1 MDPVDYYVGKV
12 IGPDNIEVDCTEWNN
27 IEQISYQTLF
37 FLYNDF
43 NSYSETVFRT
53 LYEYESDSELK
64 AREFFNEYIDA
75 SYDLAI
81 KSAIFYNSL
90 RCVSNQETGSVVANN
105 TNNFI
110 FAGKADITSADVS
123 FTQVP
128 PFPQFPN
135 GLATSNLTLNLPPTP
150 GILIDFTGKTTFI
163 EQYYTDYK
171 EALTAFH
178 TSIEKFITYV
188 NGTRFPATRSITQP
202 VDTSKCDMP
211 VFEDVS
217 INVGAT
223 SIDLSANLT
232 SFGSFTNGSNP
243 VIQDVGFIVSDS
255 SGWME
260 APGTQVISLGNSLG
274 VINTSVATTENTTY
288 HWTPYVFINYD
299 DGTGG
304 TVSYLHTPLPEKI
317 TTEPDA
323 LTIHF
328 LQDNEPITFFTVDT
342 TDDPQEFTVRWVPYD
357 TNKATIEN
365 NYSFGQ
371 GTGVQLITETIY
383 ELGGTGGLANYYKMQ
398 IFGTSL
404 TNIKFNG
411 SIPGNIKFRNAR
423 ILNWG
428 NNPWKKLDEAFYD
441 LGTILMAA
449 TDAPDLSQCTTLAKM
464 FSICREVGK
473 VFANDFDGNGVRLN
487 GDWTGWDVSNIV
499 DASRMFEFTRNFTAD
514 FGAWSWDS
522 ATDLSYFFSNTY
534 ISSGSDVGGNA
545 DFSQWQNIG
554 AASELSL
561 RGFFENAEYQTKPIF
576 DLNNVVTNKIDVR
589 SLLYNALRFNQDL
602 SSWGPKIS
610 ALVAYDP
617 GTGVDLDRM
626 LASVGTVGSLSQPTN
641 FTTWDFS
648 NVTKAQYLFYEYKFA
663 NSVVGLDNKTWN
675 NTGIY
680 QDWRSMFEVAIN
692 IPDINNWS
700 FTNVGRFSSMFRLAN
715 FKNPAQDLSGWSM
728 NTNNGVAGGFREF
741 DRMFE
746 SVESTNS
753 GQVPI
758 VSAWTFNNPFS
769 TLLDRMFYNNP
780 NFNQDI
786 GGWNIGNDVRM
797 PEMFSGC
804 SSFNCGDTPG
814 VFGNKMLGWNVD
826 LIQNNT
832 FVFFD
837 AISFNQNIEHWQWE
851 TQNTQ
856 GMFGTNNGAAN
867 KMTFDQ
873 DISGWGFGIGT
884 NGFTNTQFL
893 GFHVNA
899 DGANQFSTVNLDA
912 LLISIAKNILD
923 SPTTSGKKNITFQ
936 VDGQPSCLPAATG
949 GPYNTGADI
958 IGVQDAITYLN
969 GTLGWT
975 IQTNA
980 CI

>member
-1 MDPVDYYVGKV
+1 MDPLDYTQYWRAVG
-12 IGPDNIEVDCTEWNN
+12 NNN
-27 IEQISYQTLF
+27 IEADCTVWE
-37 FLYNDF
+37 DMR
-43 NSYSETVFRT
+43 ETYRATTGAQQRDIVDYFINAHT
-53 LYEYESDSELK
+53 SFYLYETPEELRF
-64 AREFFNEYIDA
+64 RELFSNIVDTG
-75 SYDLAI
+75 YDLCI
-81 KSAIFYNSL
+81 KAEIFWNSL
-90 RCVSNQETGSVVANN
+90 RCPANQETGVA
-105 TNNFI
+105 TAFPEPYWVYQSQ
-110 FAGKADITSADVS
+110 DIIWEEINGRTGDAALPNELP
-123 FTQVP
+123 FTRFTLPVI
-128 PFPQFPN
+128 N
-135 GLATSNLTLNLPPTP
+135 GIS
-150 GILIDFTGKTTFI
+150 IDFTGKTTFI
-163 EQYYTDYK
+163 EQYYTDYI
-171 EALTAFH
+171 EAFDTYNEAIRKCF
-178 TSIEKFITYV
+178 TYV
-188 NGTRFPATRSITQP
+188 NGTQFPKAATFTQP
-202 VDTSKCDMP
+202 SLTVKCDMP
-211 VFEDVS
+211 EFTGVS
-217 INVGAT
+217 ANVGSTSVTLNADLT
-223 SIDLSANLT
+223 SIGTLPNAT
-232 SFGSFTNGSNP
+232 IT
-243 VIQDVGFIVSDS
+243 DVGFYFSPKD
-255 SGWME
+255 GALDFNE
-260 APGTQVISLGNSLG
+260 RISLGNTLG
-274 VINTSVATTENTTY
+274 PITTTIATTENTTY
-288 HWTPYVFINYD
+288 NWAPYVEFNWD
-299 DGTGG
+299 ATDTGG
-304 TVSYLHTPLPEKI
+304 TSAVRYSYSTVAEEL

-323 LTIHF
+323 LTIRF
-328 LQDNEPITFFTVDT
+328 LQDSDPITFFSVDT

-365 NYSFGQ
+365 NYSFAQ
-371 GTGVQLITETIY
+371 GTGVQQITETIY
-383 ELGGTGGLANYYKMQ
+383 EIGGTGGLANYYKMQ

-449 TDAPDLSQCTTLAKM
+449 TDAPDLSQCTTLARM
-464 FSICREVGK
+464 FFLCQEVGK

-561 RGFFENAEYQTKPIF
+561 TGFFENAEYQTKPIF
-576 DLNNVVTNKIDVR
+576 DLNNVVTNKINLR
-589 SLLYNALRFNQDL
+589 SLLNNALRFNQDL

-610 ALVAYDP
+610 ALVPYNAT
-617 GTGVDLDRM
+617 TGVDLYKM

-648 NVTKAQYLFYEYKFA
+648 NVTKAEYLFYEYKFA

-680 QDWRSMFEVAIN
+680 QDWRSMFEVAVN
-692 IPDINNWS
+692 IPDINGWS

-715 FKNPAQDLSGWSM
+715 FKNPTQDLSGWSM

-746 SVESTNS
+746 SIESTNS

-758 VSAWTFNNPFS
+758 VSAWTFNNPLN

-797 PEMFSGC
+797 PEMFRGC
-804 SSFNCGDTPG
+804 SSFNCGDAPG

-837 AISFNQNIEHWQWE
+837 AISFNQNIEHWQWQ

-873 DISGWGFGIGT
+873 DISGWGFGVST

-923 SPTTSGKKNITFQ
+923 SPTTSGKKNVTFQ

-949 GPYNTGADI
+949 GPYTTGADI